1 MNIQMKQRY
10 ILPALLL
17 LCAACQQEEWA
28 QPEADSPDA
37 IRFAAPAI
45 TVEKVTR
52 STFHDAF
59 PTNGTFGVLGYCVP
73 YQRGSDTQKDWASG
87 SSPWDN
93 KNSNAFP
100 DVFYKQA
107 VTYDGSACSYN
118 TEDGGLRKWYNTTD
132 NSEAISPDNY
142 RYTFF
147 AYYPMDDF
155 MVESPV
161 NATTRGVP
169 KLTFNMPFEETGN
182 VETTTLDDT
191 NTPDAMVSVVYN
203 HLRTTGN
210 VHFNFSHIMTG
221 LGFAVNNYNYGSE
234 EEETVTVKKVT
245 LSGNF
250 TRSITIDFS
259 KNTNE
264 DGFYTYKGT
273 YPGTYVIYNNEKGYA
288 VAPNSSVPLIGDK
301 HLLLLSNATDGTYFG
316 EGVKVYVEYTYRGK
330 EKTASAERPT
340 QFQPRAGVRYTA
352 QLNFVGETFA
362 LNFIAAEDEFWEDGG
377 DSDVSI
383 Q

>member
-1 MNIQMKQRY
+1 MKQRY

-118 TEDGGLRKWYNTTD
+118 TEDGGLRNG
-132 NSEAISPDNY
+132 
-142 RYTFF
+142 
-147 AYYPMDDF
+147 
-155 MVESPV
+155 
-161 NATTRGVP
+161 TTRRTIRRRSP
-169 KLTFNMPFEETGN
+169 Q
-182 VETTTLDDT
+182 TTTG
-191 NTPDAMVSVVYN
+191 TPSSPITRWTI
-203 HLRTTGN
+203 LWW
-210 VHFNFSHIMTG
+210 
-221 LGFAVNNYNYGSE
+221 
-234 EEETVTVKKVT
+234 KV
-245 LSGNF
+245 LSTPPHGVC
-250 TRSITIDFS
+250 RS
-259 KNTNE
+259 
-264 DGFYTYKGT
+264 
-273 YPGTYVIYNNEKGYA
+273 
-288 VAPNSSVPLIGDK
+288 
-301 HLLLLSNATDGTYFG
+301 
-316 EGVKVYVEYTYRGK
+316 
-330 EKTASAERPT
+330 
-340 QFQPRAGVRYTA
+340 
-352 QLNFVGETFA
+352 
-362 LNFIAAEDEFWEDGG
+362 
-377 DSDVSI
+377 
-383 Q
+383 